1 MQPSSSPVFLSLQVL
16 SALLLS
22 NDSGIVT
29 NAKTDEFRDWFRT
42 TIHRIIRHALQPIER
57 FMRGGTIM
65 LCADGKKRLCFP
77 ILCQYISDMEE
88 QWLLTN
94 QVKPACPKCPKRTR
108 RLYGSPNET
117 LTAAGVP
124 VAPSSNRRQQ
134 TAKRSRPSSSNFNGN
149 GRVAKQQIKSTAG
162 GKRGASGSERGKIN
176 HRSNRP
182 EVSADGLEANGG
194 NRSPMESDSEDDSE
208 SEDVTEDDE
217 LDAPQP
223 PVSTK
228 PGSKL
233 PTFDS
238 AEALTAQQTGRKR
251 ITERRTDIDAE
262 VWRDGHDRGIYSFQQ
277 LRQAGYHRQRP
288 FSARY
293 PYGGIL
299 DAVGPDLLHQVTK
312 CFMDYLFNSW
322 IYPLMLSHAKKQF
335 RKIQLEVDVE
345 IDARFALVPSWT
357 GMRWFREGIISQTH
371 PWTCHEMKDM
381 MRQTIGCLVGLCPPE
396 GISLIRDYLHIHR
409 LSHYTVHTDESL
421 AWLEDAVITFSN
433 HLRAPAGPFART
445 MYNSGDCEPQRL
457 HYFRHYA
464 QSVREKGALPSY
476 STDRT
481 EIWHKWLKESWE
493 RSNKGEDSME
503 YILREHTRRNAFQ
516 EMLDTFATGD
526 RESNNTNSD
535 SGAAGKRLAAGEEV
549 PPEDD
554 EEEEISLSRK
564 DDPTIT
570 WPKSPRKLWRAVQ
583 ADQTELLLQLPGFQ
597 LAVTHYF
604 RKLNLP
610 LVSDNI
616 DADSHRNPR
625 IRVYNSIKVGY
636 PGWVSHEVVSSEA
649 TRAATSP
656 SNDFMSRRPVEYV
669 PPSQRQVQ
677 YDRLYAS
684 SLRHNTVLV
693 RRPDIQVR
701 GPWNTM
707 NYRRVAQLLLLFKCE
722 WRHQEHELAYV
733 SWFET
738 KRAADPNSGLY
749 LVGRTKKCTV
759 IDVKDIERGVHLIPK
774 FGAQVGETAKLQRK
788 LELQKAQWRLQV
800 NIGEMDKRE
809 KARLEVINERDWS
822 ALAHYTDFWLNSWID
837 SHSYKTIY

>member
-1 MQPSSSPVFLSLQVL
+1 M
-16 SALLLS
+16 
-22 NDSGIVT
+22 NRSG
-29 NAKTDEFRDWFRT
+29 
-42 TIHRIIRHALQPIER
+42 
-57 FMRGGTIM
+57 
-65 LCADGKKRLCFP
+65 
-77 ILCQYISDMEE
+77 
-88 QWLLTN
+88 
-94 QVKPACPKCPKRTR
+94 
-108 RLYGSPNET
+108 
-117 LTAAGVP
+117 
-124 VAPSSNRRQQ
+124 RQ
-134 TAKRSRPSSSNFNGN
+134 
-149 GRVAKQQIKSTAG
+149 
-162 GKRGASGSERGKIN
+162 
-176 HRSNRP
+176 
-182 EVSADGLEANGG
+182 EVSDGGLEVANGG
-194 NRSPMESDSEDDSE
+194 DQSQMESDSESDTE
-208 SEDVTEDDE
+208 LEDLTNEGY
-217 LDAPQP
+217 LDALQP

-228 PGSKL
+228 PESKL

-238 AEALTAQQTGRKR
+238 AEALTAQQTGRKP
-251 ITERRTDIDAE
+251 ITERRTDVDAE
-262 VWRDGHDRGIYSFQQ
+262 VWRDGHDRGMYSSQQ

-345 IDARFALVPSWT
+345 IDARFALVPGWT
-357 GMRWFREGIISQTH
+357 GMRWFREGIVSQTH

-409 LSHYTVHTDESL
+409 LSHYTVHTDKSL
-421 AWLEDAVITFSN
+421 AWLDDAVITFSN
-433 HLRAPAGPFART
+433 HLRASAGPFART

-516 EMLDTFATGD
+516 EMLDSFSAGDGESDTGRKD
-526 RESNNTNSD
+526 ADGVTGERVA
-535 SGAAGKRLAAGEEV
+535 SGEALALEE
-549 PPEDD
+549 D
-554 EEEEISLSRK
+554 EEEELSSSRK
-564 DDPTIT
+564 DVPQATIT
-570 WPKSPRKLWRAVQ
+570 WPKAPRKLWRVVQ
-583 ADQTELLLQLPGFQ
+583 ADKTELLLHLPGFH
-597 LAVTHYF
+597 LALTQYF
-604 RKLNLP
+604 RKQNLP
-610 LVSDNI
+610 LVSDSHDLNTG
-616 DADSHRNPR
+616 ADSPPNPR

-636 PGWVSHEVVSSEA
+636 TGWVPHEVVSPEA
-649 TRAATSP
+649 ASASH
-656 SNDFMSRRPVEYV
+656 SNSFVGRRPVEYI
-669 PPSQRQVQ
+669 PPSQRQLQ
-677 YDRLYAS
+677 FDRLYAS

-722 WRHQEHELAYV
+722 WKHQEHELAYV

-738 KRAADPNSGLY
+738 KRTADPNSGLY

-759 IDVKDIERGVHLIPK
+759 IEVKDIERGVHLIPK

-788 LELQKAQWRLQV
+788 LELEKAQWRLQINTTV
-800 NIGEMDKRE
+800 MDKRE
-809 KARLEVINERDWS
+809 KARLDVINERNWS
-822 ALAHYTDFWLNSWID
+822 SLAHYTDFWLNSWID